1 MGKWSWMVAVVFVIG
16 VVVKCAGAQDVGAAV
31 EQTAEKAQQELAEI
45 AEEVDASEEAQRA
58 SAGVLK
64 PIYELAERLAFSG
77 SYAIAFGLT
86 VTGVVSFALQLVLG
100 KLVVLTRRGF
110 SITEILSD
118 LLGLVVS
125 LVGLIFTTQAA
136 AENSSFTASAFAV
149 LSSTAI
155 GAVAGIFFYL
165 WGQRQE
171 LDAVAGRNKQ
181 TSPS

>member
-1 MGKWSWMVAVVFVIG
+1 M
-16 VVVKCAGAQDVGAAV
+16 
-31 EQTAEKAQQELAEI
+31 
-45 AEEVDASEEAQRA
+45 
-58 SAGVLK
+58 
-64 PIYELAERLAFSG
+64 AFSG

-149 LSSTAI
+149 LSSTAV